1 MQAPKSNFN
10 QLGSNLNPLKDAT
23 GVAAI
28 DYSADIDNL
37 IGKLD
42 KLTTLYDT
50 GRMDKDVIKYIPGMA
65 PISYQG
71 QIDYVDTKVTYAAST
86 YSDMQQLEF
95 NLEVINNQ
103 YINFST
109 MVLCLPIAFRKKTNK
124 ENSIA
129 ATMIPVNNFF
139 AHWIKDV
146 TVKRYGDNIAVLLI
160 NTTLDTYRYSES
172 MLKHMPEKALAT
184 FQKELLYS
192 QKKVIIRGNNANS
205 LSERRNHI
213 AAAANNSYKDD
224 NIDDRIAKF
233 NQNNALST
241 VKTYRI
247 PLRYL
252 VDLGLVNLPTA
263 FDTKFIFHLEQ
274 KLGKLFESK
283 ARLPNKTSGVAADL
297 PTTDPDANIYFN
309 STPYIQHEI
318 FKLNDTFDAY
328 LRKTLQ
334 SKRVLRTGIKPSPY
348 QKTYEINV
356 ETQTAVIEFKG
367 VNKQFSFLEISLVYD
382 KSEQHNSVYDSY
394 NAELAAT
401 HITSVQLENLN
412 NKYGEINK
420 KYDLTEEHDKY
431 LMYRNFVGWAT
442 GQGCTVGPL
451 TQYANNE
458 IYKELIKYEKYYSKV
473 ESDERLYV
481 DLRRG
486 RGYSNELERIVGNDS
501 SLTLTITLQKDAG
514 VKYRLRVAGYYQGE
528 YIYSM
533 TNLGLLLSYK
543 GYGIVAQNEM
553 VALSHNRG

>member
-1 MQAPKSNFN
+1 MQATKSNAN
-10 QLGSNLNPLKDAT
+10 PLGSNLNPMKDAT

-28 DYSADIDNL
+28 DYSANIDNL
-37 IGKLD
+37 IDKLD
-42 KLTTLYDT
+42 KLSVLYDS
-50 GRMDKDVIKYIPGMA
+50 GRMDKDVMKHIPGMA

-71 QIDYVDTKVTYAAST
+71 QIDFVDTKRTYAAST
-86 YSDMQQLEF
+86 YSDMQQLQF
-95 NLEVINNQ
+95 NLEVVNNH

-124 ENSIA
+124 ETVIA

-146 TVKRYGDNIAVLLI
+146 TVKRYGDDIAVLPI
-160 NTTLDTYRYSES
+160 NTTLDTFQ
-172 MLKHMPEKALAT
+172 ALAT

-192 QKKVIIRGNNANS
+192 QKKVIIKGNANNS
-205 LSERRNHI
+205 LNERRNHI
-213 AAAANNSYKDD
+213 AAAANNSKKDD
-224 NIDDRIAKF
+224 NIDDRIPKF
-233 NQNNALST
+233 NAANALST

-274 KLGKLFESK
+274 KLSKLFESK
-283 ARLPNKTSGVAADL
+283 AKLANKINGQAADL

-309 STPYIQHEI
+309 STPYIQYEI
-318 FKLNDTFDAY
+318 FQLNDTFDAY
-328 LRKTLQ
+328 LRKALQ

-348 QKTYEINV
+348 QKSYEVNV
-356 ETQTAVIEFKG
+356 GTQSVVVEFKG

-382 KSEQHNSVYDSY
+382 KSEQHNNVYDSY

-401 HITSVQLENLN
+401 HITTVQLENLN
-412 NKYGEINK
+412 NKYGEINR

-458 IYKELIKYEKYYSKV
+458 IYKELIKYEKYYSKT
-473 ESDERLYV
+473 ESDEKLYV
-481 DLRRG
+481 DLRSG
-486 RGYSNELERIVGNDS
+486 RGYSNELERIVRNDS
-501 SLTLTITLQKDAG
+501 SLTLTVTLQNAAVK
-514 VKYRLRVAGYYQGE
+514 KYRLRVVGYYQGE
-528 YIYSM
+528 YICSM

-543 GYGIVAQNEM
+543 DYGIVAQSEM
-553 VALSHNRG
+553 VALSRNRG

>member
-1 MQAPKSNFN
+1 MPATKSNAN
-10 QLGSNLNPLKDAT
+10 PLGLNLNPIKDAT
-23 GVAAI
+23 GVATI
-28 DYSADIDNL
+28 DYSADIENL

-42 KLTTLYDT
+42 KLSTLSDS
-50 GRMDKDVIKYIPGMA
+50 GRMDKDVIKYIPGMV

-71 QIDYVDTKVTYAAST
+71 QIDYVDTKRTYAAST

-95 NLEVINNQ
+95 NLEVINNH

-124 ENSIA
+124 ETSIA

-139 AHWIKDV
+139 AHWINDV
-146 TVKRYGDNIAVLLI
+146 TVKRYGDDIAVLPI

-172 MLKHMPEKALAT
+172 MLKHMPKKALAT

-192 QKKVIIRGNNANS
+192 QKKVIIKGNGNNTLN
-205 LSERRNHI
+205 ERRNHI
-213 AAAANNSYKDD
+213 AAAASNSYKDD

-233 NQNNALST
+233 NENNALST
-241 VKTYRI
+241 VKIYRI
-247 PLRYL
+247 PLHYL

-274 KLGKLFESK
+274 KTSKLFESK
-283 ARLPNKTSGVAADL
+283 ARLANKANGQPADL
-297 PTTDPDANIYFN
+297 PTTDPDTNIYFN
-309 STPYIQHEI
+309 STPYIQYEI
-318 FKLNDTFDAY
+318 FKLNDTFDTY
-328 LRKTLQ
+328 LRKALQ

-356 ETQTAVIEFKG
+356 GTQSVVVEFKG

-412 NKYGEINK
+412 KYGEINK

-431 LMYRNFVGWAT
+431 FMYRNFVGWAT
-442 GQGCTVGPL
+442 SQGCTVGPL

-458 IYKELIKYEKYYSKV
+458 IYKELIKYEKYYSKT

-486 RGYSNELERIVGNDS
+486 RGYSNELERIVRNDS
-501 SLTLTITLQKDAG
+501 SLTLTITLQHAAVK
-514 VKYRLRVAGYYQGE
+514 KYRLRVVGYYQGE

-543 GYGIVAQNEM
+543 DYGIVAQNEM
-553 VALSHNRG
+553 VALSRNRE

>member
-1 MQAPKSNFN
+1 
-10 QLGSNLNPLKDAT
+10 
-23 GVAAI
+23 
-28 DYSADIDNL
+28 
-37 IGKLD
+37 
-42 KLTTLYDT
+42 
-50 GRMDKDVIKYIPGMA
+50 
-65 PISYQG
+65 
-71 QIDYVDTKVTYAAST
+71 
-86 YSDMQQLEF
+86 
-95 NLEVINNQ
+95 
-103 YINFST
+103 
-109 MVLCLPIAFRKKTNK
+109 
-124 ENSIA
+124 
-129 ATMIPVNNFF
+129 MIPVNNFF

-146 TVKRYGDNIAVLLI
+146 TVKRYGDDIAVLPI

-192 QKKVIIRGNNANS
+192 QKKVIIKGNANNS
-205 LSERRNHI
+205 LNERRNHI
-213 AAAANNSYKDD
+213 AAAANNSNKDD

-233 NQNNALST
+233 NANNALST

-247 PLRYL
+247 PLRYF

-274 KLGKLFESK
+274 KLSKLFESK
-283 ARLPNKTSGVAADL
+283 VKLANKTNGQAADL

-309 STPYIQHEI
+309 STPYMQYEI

-328 LRKTLQ
+328 LRKALQ

-348 QKTYEINV
+348 QKSYEVNV
-356 ETQTAVIEFKG
+356 GMQSVV

-382 KSEQHNSVYDSY
+382 KSEQHNNVYDSY
-394 NAELAAT
+394 NNELAAT
-401 HITSVQLENLN
+401 HITTVQLENLN
-412 NKYGEINK
+412 NKYGEINR

-431 LMYRNFVGWAT
+431 LMYRNFIGWAN

-458 IYKELIKYEKYYSKV
+458 ICKELIKYEKYYSKT
-473 ESDERLYV
+473 ESDEKLYV

-486 RGYSNELERIVGNDS
+486 RGYSNELERIVRNDS
-501 SLTLTITLQKDAG
+501 SLMLTVTLQNAAVK
-514 VKYRLRVAGYYQGE
+514 KYRLRIVGYYQGE

-543 GYGIVAQNEM
+543 DYGIVAQNEM
-553 VALSHNRG
+553 VALSRNRG

>member
-1 MQAPKSNFN
+1 MQAAKSNSN
-10 QLGSNLNPLKDAT
+10 PLGANLNPMKDAT

-28 DYSADIDNL
+28 DYNAEIDGL
-37 IGKLD
+37 IDKLD
-42 KLTTLYDT
+42 KLNTLYDS
-50 GRMDKDVIKYIPGMA
+50 GRMDKDVMKYIPGMA

-71 QIDYVDTKVTYAAST
+71 QIDFIDTKRTYAAST

-95 NLEVINNQ
+95 NLEVVNNH

-109 MVLCLPIAFRKKTNK
+109 MVLCLQLHLEKKTNK
-124 ENSIA
+124 ANAIDV
-129 ATMIPVNNFF
+129 TMIPVNNFF

-146 TVKRYGDNIAVLLI
+146 TVKRYGDDIAVLPI
-160 NTTLDTYRYSES
+160 NTTLDTYKYSES
-172 MLKHMPEKALAT
+172 MLKHIPKTALAT

-192 QKKVIIRGNNANS
+192 NKKVIIKGNAANS
-205 LSERRNHI
+205 LNDRRNHI
-213 AAAANNSYKDD
+213 AAAANNSEKDD
-224 NIDDRIAKF
+224 NIDDRIEKF
-233 NQNNALST
+233 NANNALHS

-263 FDTKFIFHLEQ
+263 FDTKLIFHLEQ
-274 KLGKLFESK
+274 KLSKLFESK
-283 ARLPNKTSGVAADL
+283 AKLANKTGGGAADL

-309 STPYIQHEI
+309 STPYIQYEL

-328 LRKTLQ
+328 LRKALQ
-334 SKRVLRTGIKPSPY
+334 SKRVLRTGIKPTPY
-348 QKTYEINV
+348 QKSYEINV
-356 ETQTAVIEFKG
+356 GTQSNVVEFKG

-412 NKYGEINK
+412 NKYGEINR
-420 KYDLTEEHDKY
+420 KYDLTDEHDKY
-431 LMYRNFVGWAT
+431 LMYKNFVGWAT

-458 IYKELIKYEKYYSKV
+458 IYKELTKYENYYSKTK
-473 ESDERLYV
+473 SDEKLYV

-486 RGYSNELERIVGNDS
+486 RGYSNELERIVINDS
-501 SLTLTITLQKDAG
+501 SLTLTITLQNAA
-514 VKYRLRVAGYYQGE
+514 VKKMRLRVVGCYQGE
-528 YIYSM
+528 YIYTM

-543 GYGIVAQNEM
+543 DYGIVAQNEM
-553 VALSHNRG
+553 VALSRNRG

>member
-42 KLTTLYDT
+42 KLTTLYDS
-50 GRMDKDVIKYIPGMA
+50 GRMDKDVMKYIPGMA

-71 QIDYVDTKVTYAAST
+71 QLDYADTKRTYAAST
-86 YSDMQQLEF
+86 YTDMQQLEF
-95 NLEVINNQ
+95 NLEVINNH

-109 MVLCLPIAFRKKTNK
+109 MVLCLPIAFRKRTNK
-124 ENSIA
+124 DSAIST
-129 ATMIPVNNFF
+129 TMIPANNFF

-146 TVKRYGDNIAVLLI
+146 TVKHYGGDIAVLPI
-160 NTTLDTYRYSES
+160 NTTLDTYRYSDA
-172 MLKHMPEKALAT
+172 MLKHLPEKALAT
-184 FQKELLYS
+184 FQHELLYS
-192 QKKVIIRGNNANS
+192 QKKVIIKGNTANS
-205 LSERRNHI
+205 INERRNHI
-213 AAAANNSYKDD
+213 AASANDSEKDD
-224 NIDDRIAKF
+224 NIDNRIEKF
-233 NQNNALST
+233 NKDNALSSLR
-241 VKTYRI
+241 TYRI

-263 FDTKFIFHLEQ
+263 FDVKFIFHLEQ

-283 ARLPNKTSGVAADL
+283 AKLANRTGGAAAAL
-297 PTTDPDANIYFN
+297 PTTDPDAKVYFS
-309 STPYIQHEI
+309 STPYIQYET

-328 LRKTLQ
+328 LRKALQ

-348 QKTYEINV
+348 QKTYEINTG
-356 ETQTAVIEFKG
+356 TQSAVIEFKG

-401 HITSVQLENLN
+401 HIASVQLENLN

-420 KYDLTEEHDKY
+420 KYDLTEEHDQY
-431 LMYRNFVGWAT
+431 LMYRNFVEWAT
-442 GQGCTVGPL
+442 GQGCTIGAL

-458 IYKELIKYEKYYSKV
+458 IYKELNKYEKYYKKL

-486 RGYSNELERIVGNDS
+486 RGYSNELERIVRNDS
-501 SLTLTITLQKDAG
+501 SLKLTVTLKKAAAY
-514 VKYRLRVAGYYQGE
+514 KYRLRVVGYYQGE

-543 GYGIVAQNEM
+543 DYGIVAQNEM
-553 VALSHNRG
+553 VALSRNRG

>member
-1 MQAPKSNFN
+1 MQATKSNAN
-10 QLGSNLNPLKDAT
+10 PLGSNLNPMKDAT

-28 DYSADIDNL
+28 DYSANIDNV
-37 IGKLD
+37 IDKLD
-42 KLTTLYDT
+42 KLSVLYDS
-50 GRMDKDVIKYIPGMA
+50 GRMDKDVMKHIPGMA

-71 QIDYVDTKVTYAAST
+71 QIDFVDTKRTYAAST
-86 YSDMQQLEF
+86 YSDMQQLQF
-95 NLEVINNQ
+95 NLEVVNNH

-124 ENSIA
+124 ETVIA

-146 TVKRYGDNIAVLLI
+146 TVKRYGDDIAVLPI
-160 NTTLDTYRYSES
+160 NTTLDTFQ
-172 MLKHMPEKALAT
+172 ALAT
-184 FQKELLYS
+184 FQKELPYS
-192 QKKVIIRGNNANS
+192 QKKVIIKGNANNS
-205 LSERRNHI
+205 LNERRNHI
-213 AAAANNSYKDD
+213 AAAANNSKKDD
-224 NIDDRIAKF
+224 NIDDRIPKF
-233 NQNNALST
+233 NAANALST

-274 KLGKLFESK
+274 KLSKLFESK
-283 ARLPNKTSGVAADL
+283 AKLANKTNGQAADL

-309 STPYIQHEI
+309 STPYIQYEI
-318 FKLNDTFDAY
+318 FQLNDTFDAY
-328 LRKTLQ
+328 LRKALQ

-348 QKTYEINV
+348 QKSYEVNV
-356 ETQTAVIEFKG
+356 GTQSVVVEFKG

-382 KSEQHNSVYDSY
+382 KSEQHNNVYDSY

-401 HITSVQLENLN
+401 HITTVQLENLN
-412 NKYGEINK
+412 NKYGEINR

-442 GQGCTVGPL
+442 GQGCPVGPL

-458 IYKELIKYEKYYSKV
+458 IYKELIKYEKYYSKT
-473 ESDERLYV
+473 ESDEKLYV
-481 DLRRG
+481 DLRSG
-486 RGYSNELERIVGNDS
+486 RGYSNELERIVRNDS
-501 SLTLTITLQKDAG
+501 SLTLTVTLQNAAVK
-514 VKYRLRVAGYYQGE
+514 KYRLRVVGYYQGE

-543 GYGIVAQNEM
+543 DYGIVAQNEM
-553 VALSHNRG
+553 VALSRNRG